1 MSSLLRKRSRLNEQM
16 YDADAA
22 DWWTAFAR
30 MDRPA
35 FEKEAETLVGLLAV
49 LRKVAAAATGDA

>member
-1 MSSLLRKRSRLNEQM
+1 
-16 YDADAA
+16 
-22 DWWTAFAR
+22 